1 MTPKELFSSI
11 DKRVVLNDRGKAAF
25 SDSNGVF
32 YLVGVTKEM
41 LTIQG
46 RRQAVYCGIISRT
59 ITNHHSRTVNAEY
72 IELAEQ

>member
-25 SDSNGVF
+25 IDSEGIF
-32 YLVGVTKEM
+32 YLVGITKQM
-41 LTIQG
+41 LTIRGQ
-46 RRQAVYCGIISRT
+46 RQAVYCGIISRSLA
-59 ITNHHSRTVNAEY
+59 NVRSSTVNAEY

>member
-11 DKRVVLNDRGKAAF
+11 DKQVVLNDRGKAAF
-25 SDSNGVF
+25 SDSDGVF

-41 LTIQG
+41 LTIRG

-72 IELAEQ
+72 IELTEQ

>member
-25 SDSNGVF
+25 SDSNDVF
-32 YLVGVTKEM
+32 YLVGVIKEM